1 MAWLQL
7 ARIALAPTILWDFL
21 VGMSLAG
28 LPWNGEAVLALV
40 ALLSIYHAGMILND
54 WRDMDIDREAGRAR
68 PLIDGR
74 IAPSNALAAVGFLF
88 FLALGLA
95 YQVGSHLVY
104 PALCLIAIVTL
115 YDMSTGSLRRMLGPA
130 LLAAARA
137 LSLGFAVFAVYGMEN
152 GLAILGYGALGS
164 YALFFLFLS
173 RLAQREESGLAGMN
187 GMAFLMMAAFTPV
200 VLFYGGEPSTWF
212 LPAWAL
218 FVFHLL
224 RPVWP
229 IRHEFWGPPQVSF
242 LVRHGLGSA
251 PMVLGLSLI
260 ATGDPSLAIL
270 GLGSVVVSQSVR
282 LLARR
287 WAPE

>member
-7 ARIALAPTILWDFL
+7 ARIALAPTILWDFF

-28 LPWNGEAVLALV
+28 LPWDGEAILALV

-54 WRDMDIDREAGRAR
+54 WRDREVDLEAGRAR
-68 PLIDGR
+68 PLVDGR
-74 IAPSNALAAVGFLF
+74 ITPSSALAAVGFLF
-88 FLALGLA
+88 VLAFGLTF
-95 YQVGSHLVY
+95 QIGFHLVY
-104 PALCLIAIVTL
+104 PTLCLIAIVSL
-115 YDMSTGSLRRMLGPA
+115 YDLSSGTLRRSLGPA

-137 LSLGFAVFAVYGMEN
+137 LSLGFAVFAVYGMEH
-152 GLAILGYGALGS
+152 GLGVLGYGTLGS
-164 YALFFLFLS
+164 YALYFLFVS
-173 RLAQREESGLAGMN
+173 RLAQREEIGIAGMN

-200 VLFYGGEPSTWF
+200 TLFYGSEPHWWF
-212 LPAWAL
+212 IPAWAL
-218 FVFHLL
+218 FVLHLL

-229 IRHEFWGPPQVSF
+229 IRHEVWGPHQVSM

-251 PMVLGLSLI
+251 PMILGLSLI
-260 ATGDPSLAIL
+260 ATGEHLLALL
-270 GLGSVVVSQSVR
+270 GLGSVLVSQSVR